1 MSVTPQVMSITMK
14 ESHYLDDV
22 ISDITRRK
30 ANVSCVGRSGLL
42 TVLERLGFRHKAGK
56 NENHRIF
63 THKELSSK
71 SEFKTFSVDCGHG
84 MKKTVKPNYS
94 LTVLN
99 VLKKY
104 HDELREIYDES

>member
-1 MSVTPQVMSITMK
+1 MSTTMK
-14 ESHYLDDV
+14 KTHYLDDV
-22 ISDITRRK
+22 ISDISRRK

-42 TVLERLGFRHKAGK
+42 HVLHELGFRDKAGK

-63 THKELSSK
+63 THKELSSR
-71 SEFKTFSVDCGHG
+71 SGFTTFSVDCGHG

-104 HDELREIYDES
+104 YEELKEIYDER